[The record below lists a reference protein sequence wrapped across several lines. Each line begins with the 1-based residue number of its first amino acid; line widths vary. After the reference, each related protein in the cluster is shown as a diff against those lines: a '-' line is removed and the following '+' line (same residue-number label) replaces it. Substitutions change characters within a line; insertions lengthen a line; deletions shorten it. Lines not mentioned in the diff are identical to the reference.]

1 MRLLGEQT
9 SKGTW
14 ASAQMKAQQGSGA
27 VGHAEMDCGV
37 QVEVSKVLLLL
48 VVVVMGGGVVVVRQL
63 QALEMRWWGG
73 LVGWERVYEG
83 GLGLRK
89 GRRLR
94 CRLVRFWC

>member
-48 VVVVMGGGVVVVRQL
+48 GVVMGGGVVVVRQL
-63 QALEMRWWGG
+63 QALEMRWCGG

-83 GLGLRK
+83 GLDLRK